1 MNGYENSGLPCVL
14 SAPYDRF
21 PSQDAETGLAPAL
34 ASSGLAHRRFEL
46 PYTARLS
53 FMTKQNRILLA
64 VAGTLFLAIVI
75 LETAAPANIVAAYAF
90 VLPIVLVARVRNRAL
105 MILTVFLCV
114 AATYIGLLQP
124 TKPGRF
130 QAAFVNRSLVAGVL
144 MVVAYVGM
152 TWEERK
158 AREEAA
164 RAALA
169 LQTESLLRANTLLV
183 DAKDQ
188 LNRSER
194 LAAVGQLVASVAH
207 EVGTPLHSIAWHVQA
222 LAEEPGVTSEMKKR
236 ITVIDEQLNR
246 VVRIIQDLLS
256 STRQRKPEPVWM
268 AVERVIHQATALMEP
283 AFHAKGV
290 SLAVDLAIGLP
301 HVWADAE
308 KLHQVLVN
316 LLTNALAATAQ
327 GGAVA
332 VRVGGRG
339 ATAEE
344 LDAAKRMAPET
355 TMVVTI
361 AVRDTGIGM
370 PQADVQKAFQPFFT
384 TKEVGKGTGLG
395 LFLSRETVV
404 AHGGNLSL
412 ESESGRGT
420 TVTITLPG
428 RMPEPA
434 A

>member
-1 MNGYENSGLPCVL
+1 MP
-14 SAPYDRF
+14 
-21 PSQDAETGLAPAL
+21 
-34 ASSGLAHRRFEL
+34 
-46 PYTARLS
+46 
-53 FMTKQNRILLA
+53 KQNRLILAIAAA
-64 VAGTLFLAIVI
+64 VFILIVI
-75 LETAAPANIVAAYAF
+75 LEMAAPANIVGAYAF
-90 VLPIVLVARVRNRAL
+90 VLPILLVAAL
-105 MILTVFLCV
+105 RSRPLMLATVVACI
-114 AATYIGLLQP
+114 AATYLGLMQP

-130 QAAFVNRSLVAGVL
+130 QAAVINRTVVAGVL
-144 MVVAYVGM
+144 LMVAYIGM
-152 TWEERK
+152 TREERK

-169 LQTESLLRANTLLV
+169 QQTESLLRANSLLV

-222 LAEEPGVTSEMKKR
+222 LAEEPGVTPEMKKR

-256 STRQRKPEPVWM
+256 STRQRKPDPCWM
-268 AVERVIHQATALMEP
+268 SVEQVITPATALMEP
-283 AFHAKGV
+283 AFHAK
-290 SLAVDLAIGLP
+290 AVTLTTELAIGLP
-301 HVWADAE
+301 WVWADAE

-316 LLTNALAATAQ
+316 LLTNALVATAQ
-327 GGAVA
+327 RGAVD
-332 VRVGGRG
+332 VHVGGRA
-339 ATAEE
+339 ATPEE
-344 LDAAKRMAPET
+344 LETGRRLAPDMSP
-355 TMVVTI
+355 MVVTV

-395 LFLSRETVV
+395 LFLSRETVQ
-404 AHGGNLSL
+404 AHGGTLSL
-412 ESESGRGT
+412 ASEQGRGT

-428 RMPEPA
+428 KMTSPEGVA
-434 A
+434 

>member
-1 MNGYENSGLPCVL
+1 MP
-14 SAPYDRF
+14 
-21 PSQDAETGLAPAL
+21 
-34 ASSGLAHRRFEL
+34 
-46 PYTARLS
+46 
-53 FMTKQNRILLA
+53 KQNRLILAIAAA
-64 VAGTLFLAIVI
+64 VFILIVI
-75 LETAAPANIVAAYAF
+75 LEMAAPANIVGAYAF
-90 VLPIVLVARVRNRAL
+90 VLPILLVAAL
-105 MILTVFLCV
+105 RSRPLMLATVVACI
-114 AATYIGLLQP
+114 AATYLGLMQP

-130 QAAFVNRSLVAGVL
+130 QAAVINRTVVAGVL
-144 MVVAYVGM
+144 VMVAYIGM
-152 TWEERK
+152 TREERK

-169 LQTESLLRANTLLV
+169 QQTESLLRANSLLV

-222 LAEEPGVTSEMKKR
+222 LAEEPGVTPEMKKR

-256 STRQRKPEPVWM
+256 STRQRKPDPCWM
-268 AVERVIHQATALMEP
+268 SVEQVITPATALMEP
-283 AFHAKGV
+283 AFHAK
-290 SLAVDLAIGLP
+290 AVTLTTELAIGLP
-301 HVWADAE
+301 WVWADAE

-316 LLTNALAATAQ
+316 LLTNALVATAQ
-327 GGAVA
+327 RGAVD
-332 VRVGGRG
+332 VHVGGRA
-339 ATAEE
+339 ATPEE
-344 LDAAKRMAPET
+344 LETGRRLAPDMSP
-355 TMVVTI
+355 MVVTV

-395 LFLSRETVV
+395 LFLSRETVQ
-404 AHGGNLSL
+404 AHGGTLSL
-412 ESESGRGT
+412 ASEQGRGT

-428 RMPEPA
+428 KMMAPEGVA
-434 A
+434 